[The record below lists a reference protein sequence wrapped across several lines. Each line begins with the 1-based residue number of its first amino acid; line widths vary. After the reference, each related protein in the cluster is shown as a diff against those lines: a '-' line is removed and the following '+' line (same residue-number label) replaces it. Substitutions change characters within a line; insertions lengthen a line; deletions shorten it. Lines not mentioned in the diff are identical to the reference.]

1 MSGLEVLDKIKD
13 VDPDIHVIFL
23 SGTGPD
29 VAISAF
35 KLGAHDFI
43 VKDENAFN
51 EVRGLLKKIFSEEK
65 TN

>member
-1 MSGLEVLDKIKD
+1 
-13 VDPDIHVIFL
+13 
-23 SGTGPD
+23 
-29 VAISAF
+29 
-35 KLGAHDFI
+35 LGAHDFI